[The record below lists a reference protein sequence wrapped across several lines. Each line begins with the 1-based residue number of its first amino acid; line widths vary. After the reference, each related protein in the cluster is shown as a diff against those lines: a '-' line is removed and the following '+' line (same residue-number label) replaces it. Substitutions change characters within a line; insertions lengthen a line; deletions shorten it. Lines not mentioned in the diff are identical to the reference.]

1 MSEEIMETVAAPA
14 QTEEK
19 AAPKKYKKVS
29 RKKVCQFCANAEY
42 TVDYKDYDR
51 VKRFVS
57 EKGKILPRR
66 VTGNC
71 AKHQRVV
78 VEAVKR
84 ARHIAILPY
93 AAN

>member
-1 MSEEIMETVAAPA
+1 MAD
-14 QTEEK
+14 
-19 AAPKKYKKVS
+19 KKGNKKFSRNKDNDNEYKVIRIK
-29 RKKVCQFCANAEY
+29 KKVCQFCANAEY
-42 TVDYKDYDR
+42 TVEYKDYDR

-93 AAN
+93 TAN